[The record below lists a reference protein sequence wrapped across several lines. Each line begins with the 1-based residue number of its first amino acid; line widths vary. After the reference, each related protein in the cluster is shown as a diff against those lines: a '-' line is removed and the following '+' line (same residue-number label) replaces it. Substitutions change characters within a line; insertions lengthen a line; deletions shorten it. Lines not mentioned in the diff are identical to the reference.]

1 MEKYYLAAICMAE
14 QIGCARAKQLLN
26 CFGSAKTI
34 WQLPKDD
41 LMGAKLPT
49 FVIESLVNLRRS
61 NPNCPEK
68 IFEYCSSKK
77 IKICGIKDSDYPPR
91 LAIIPDA
98 PALFYYKGSLMPDV
112 NRIAIVGTRR
122 ATRYGENVAM
132 RLGSDIANKGV
143 TVVSG
148 AAIGIDTFAH
158 IGALKTGRTVAV
170 LGAGLDTHFTSDKK
184 RLLDQIIENGAVISE
199 YSPRTPSNKGTF
211 PHRNRI
217 IAGLSH
223 GVVVVEA
230 GDRSGALNT
239 AQHAGN
245 FGRLLFAIP
254 SNLYSEQSRGCHALI
269 RDGAIL
275 ARNANDIL
283 EDCKVQMN
291 SEIIERAATSELPAL
306 NAKEQLV
313 YDVIPNDMGISDE
326 EILMKLDDIT
336 PVELSSILLSLE
348 MNEYITVDS
357 VGNYIR
363 TY

>member
-1 MEKYYLAAICMAE
+1 MEDYYIASICLVE
-14 QIGCARAKQLLN
+14 QIGCVRAKCLLDY
-26 CFGSAKTI
+26 FGDAQTVWQAKNDELEQT
-34 WQLPKDD
+34 
-41 LMGAKLPT
+41 KLPDYI
-49 FVIESLVNLRRS
+49 IEALINFRNA
-61 NPNCPEK
+61 NPNCPEQL
-68 IFEYCSSKK
+68 FDYCRSKK
-77 IKICGIKDSDYPPR
+77 ISLCSIKDDDYPELLKHISNP
-91 LAIIPDA
+91 PV
-98 PALFYYKGSLMPDV
+98 LFYYRGTIKADTA
-112 NRIAIVGTRR
+112 RIAIVGTRR
-122 ATRYGENVAM
+122 ATRYGENIAM

-291 SEIIERAATSELPAL
+291 SEIIERATTNELPVL

-348 MNEYITVDS
+348 MNEHITVDS